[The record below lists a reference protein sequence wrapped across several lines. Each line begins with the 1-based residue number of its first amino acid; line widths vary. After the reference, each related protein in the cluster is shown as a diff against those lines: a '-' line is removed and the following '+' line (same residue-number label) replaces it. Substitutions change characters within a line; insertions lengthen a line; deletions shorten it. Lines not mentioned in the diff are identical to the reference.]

1 MTKFKINGL
10 SNITIGSI
18 EIKNVDGIA
27 LVPDDV
33 LESDEFARFYA
44 ETKYMSGVIFDEPSE
59 VVPDESPCT
68 IPVPVTKKGNKK

>member
-18 EIKNVDGIA
+18 EIKNVDGVA

-44 ETKYMSGVIFDEPSE
+44 ETKYMSGVIFDEPDPE
-59 VVPDESPCT
+59 KEDVKESPAS
-68 IPVPVTKKGNKK
+68 VTKKGNKK

>member
-10 SNITIGSI
+10 SNITIGSV
-18 EIKNVDGIA
+18 EIKNVDGVA

-44 ETKYMSGVIFDEPSE
+44 ETKYMSGVIFDEPDPE
-59 VVPDESPCT
+59 KEDVKES
-68 IPVPVTKKGNKK
+68 PVPVTKKGNKK